1 MLIYVDHY
9 IGVGFCGPEIGDQFF
24 NSEIV
29 TFGDKSERSDI
40 VDNFLVFWRVI
51 FRWAM
56 KRFSYVGDEILPSY
70 IIGIIMNHY
79 QGIPIT

>member
-1 MLIYVDHY
+1 MLINVDHY
-9 IGVGFCGPEIGDQFF
+9 FRVGFCGPEIGDQFF

-56 KRFSYVGDEILPSY
+56 KKGPLVGLV
-70 IIGIIMNHY
+70 M
-79 QGIPIT
+79 

>member
-1 MLIYVDHY
+1 MLINVDHY
-9 IGVGFCGPEIGDQFF
+9 FRVGFCGPEIGDQFF

-51 FRWAM
+51 FR
-56 KRFSYVGDEILPSY
+56 
-70 IIGIIMNHY
+70 
-79 QGIPIT
+79 